1 MFKKLLSVFLMGMVT
16 AGASLGSFAM
26 TDAKLQTV
34 KPDSAL
40 TGNLVIVGGALKP
53 SNAAVY
59 NAFINAAG
67 GPEKAKIGIIPAA
80 SGSLSSSKAFK
91 ADLIRYGLTEAQ
103 VQIVPIT
110 ITDDTSTKDVD
121 ESKWVANSTDA
132 KIAQSIQTCTG
143 IWFVGGDQTK
153 VTKALIQK
161 DGSQSP
167 ALKSIWQVYQSGG
180 VLGGTSAGA
189 AIMSQPMLAG
199 GNSLGAFNQGLTYK
213 DPSASEAIN
222 TPVYLE
228 NGLGF
233 FQYGLVD
240 QHFDARSRLGRLAVA
255 GYEYKAAYKR
265 AFGIDENTAMVF
277 NASTKGFE
285 VVGEGGISVL
295 DFSMATKKA
304 VGKQYAYDKLLLSYL
319 SSGDQFNV
327 ETGVAK
333 IVKSKDSTI
342 GYEYY
347 ETKGNIVNSG
357 LFNGDADI
365 KGFIMY
371 NLIDNA
377 GAKAITAYAFDDKG
391 LGAKVIFSKDKNTL
405 GWWES
410 MPDNQES
417 YSAQN
422 IIMKIEPISV
432 KITPIK

>member
-1 MFKKLLSVFLMGMVT
+1 MLKKLVSMGLISLIAVT
-16 AGASLGSFAM
+16 TSMGGFAL
-26 TDAKLQTV
+26 APSKLQTV
-34 KPDSAL
+34 KPDASIS
-40 TGNLVIVGGALKP
+40 GKLVIVGGALKP
-53 SNAAVY
+53 SNEAIY
-59 NAFINAAG
+59 TAFIKAAG
-67 GPEKAKIGIIPAA
+67 GTEKAKIGIIPAA

-91 ADLIRYGLTEAQ
+91 SDLVRYGLLEEN

-110 ITDDTSTKDVD
+110 VTDDTSTKDVD
-121 ESKWVANSTDA
+121 ESKWALNSMDA
-132 KIAQSIQTCTG
+132 KIAESIKGYTG

-161 DGSQSP
+161 DGTQSL
-167 ALKSIWQVYQSGG
+167 ALKSIWQVYKTGG

-199 GNSLGAFNQGLTYK
+199 GNSLGAFNQGLTYT
-213 DPSASEAIN
+213 DPTASGAVN

-240 QHFDARSRLGRLAVA
+240 QHFDARARLGRLAVA
-255 GYEYKAAYKR
+255 GYEYKTAYKR
-265 AFGIDENTAMVF
+265 AYGIDENTAMVF

-295 DFSMATKKA
+295 DFSLSTKKA
-304 VGKQYAYDKLLLSYL
+304 VGKQYAYDKLMLSYL
-319 SSGDQFNV
+319 SSGDRFNV
-327 ETGVAK
+327 ETGAVT
-333 IVKSKDSTI
+333 IVDSKDSTI

-347 ETKGNIVNSG
+347 DTKGNIMNTG

-365 KGFIMY
+365 KTFVMY

-391 LGAKVIFSKDKNTL
+391 LGAKVTFSKDSKTK

-410 MPDNQES
+410 RPDNQES

-422 IIMKIEPISV
+422 IIMKIEPITV
-432 KITPIK
+432 KITVTK